1 MDSSQLDPLLL
12 SPYTHAQG
20 EGEGEQELRCNYQSQ
35 L

>member
-20 EGEGEQELRCNYQSQ
+20 EGEQELRCNYQSQ